1 MENEE
6 LKNKLIGKL
15 EKELAEFKD
24 SLMELSSKEIIDSS
38 YKITCMETIQD
49 YLAYDKDYSKFELK
63 TLLKRE
69 HILEECYDDWLD
81 SDGSFREVIEFSV
94 DDTIDLIRDNEVKKD
109 DKNKKTE
116 ILVKIVNNK
125 RFIGTAL
132 NKNLN
137 PLYKERY
144 NYEKNK

>member
-49 YLAYDKDYSKFELK
+49 YLAYDRDYSKFELK

-94 DDTIDLIRDNEVKKD
+94 DDMIDFIRDNEVKKER
-109 DKNKKTE
+109 NKDA
-116 ILVKIVNNK
+116 
-125 RFIGTAL
+125 R
-132 NKNLN
+132 
-137 PLYKERY
+137 
-144 NYEKNK
+144 

>member
-49 YLAYDKDYSKFELK
+49 YLA
-63 TLLKRE
+63 
-69 HILEECYDDWLD
+69 
-81 SDGSFREVIEFSV
+81 
-94 DDTIDLIRDNEVKKD
+94 
-109 DKNKKTE
+109 
-116 ILVKIVNNK
+116 
-125 RFIGTAL
+125 
-132 NKNLN
+132 
-137 PLYKERY
+137 
-144 NYEKNK
+144 

>member
-49 YLAYDKDYSKFELK
+49 YLINDKDYSRFELK

-69 HILEECYDDWLD
+69 QILEECYDDWL
-81 SDGSFREVIEFSV
+81 SNDGSLREVLEYSI
-94 DDTIDLIRDNEVKKD
+94 DDTIDTIRDNEVKKGR
-109 DKNKKTE
+109 NKDA
-116 ILVKIVNNK
+116 
-125 RFIGTAL
+125 R
-132 NKNLN
+132 
-137 PLYKERY
+137 
-144 NYEKNK
+144 

>member
-69 HILEECYDDWLD
+69 HSSTNFANKMCYIKI
-81 SDGSFREVIEFSV
+81 GKY
-94 DDTIDLIRDNEVKKD
+94 KK
-109 DKNKKTE
+109 KAKYHRK
-116 ILVKIVNNK
+116 
-125 RFIGTAL
+125 
-132 NKNLN
+132 
-137 PLYKERY
+137 P
-144 NYEKNK
+144 